1 MFLYSFDF
9 FDTLKRILIE
19 FFYYFW
25 LKWTLFVQQ
34 RQLLFLFVP
43 YFLEIVILF
52 FFYCIPTYILGI
64 SWITWFDILIFHP
77 CAAYSGLKWGII
89 VFVIIFLIKFIN
101 LFLHNGGFLNVIFR
115 LGDMQDHLNRME
127 WF

>member
-19 FFYYFW
+19 IFYYFW

-64 SWITWFDILIFHP
+64 S
-77 CAAYSGLKWGII
+77 
-89 VFVIIFLIKFIN
+89 
-101 LFLHNGGFLNVIFR
+101 
-115 LGDMQDHLNRME
+115 
-127 WF
+127 